1 MKKTLLALVLLLP
14 FTVLSQNV
22 QLFQQFNG
30 QYDFTAVGNTLNASP
45 NPCFIQANS
54 SEDLNLGP
62 TETFISAHLYWSGP
76 GPADLN
82 VRLNGAAV
90 TASRQFSL
98 TAGTGIQY
106 FGAYADVSNIV
117 ALNGNGTYT
126 FSDLNID
133 LAASGACNNGTDF
146 AGWAMYIIFEDP
158 ALTQNQISLFDGLE
172 FVSANNPSLD
182 ISLTNIEAASDDLSK
197 IGFLAWEGDAGIAN
211 NETLLINGILID
223 NPPLNPGD
231 NAFNGTNAYTNSAVN
246 FNMDLDFYSLE
257 NIVQPGD
264 TSILIQ
270 LTSSQDFVM
279 VNNLITVV
287 NSELPDAT
295 ITIDGTGVVCASAN
309 NMNVDYTVYNVNSTA
324 PLPAGT
330 PIAFYADGVLAGQS
344 QTINEIPIGGSES
357 NGIIITIPGG
367 TPVIFD
373 LLAVVDDDGTGTGI
387 VAETDESNNEFTIQ
401 IDLTQ
406 GGLNLGP
413 DVEGC
418 EGTAEI
424 LDTGISNPN
433 FSWQWFRNGVLIPGE
448 TNSTLSVTMDGTYVV
463 EGFEGIC
470 FVTDEIEVHFNP
482 QPVANQPDNLYQCND
497 GTNPGDYDLTL
508 NDAVVL
514 GTQDPTLFT
523 VIYYETFLDSDAG
536 TNPILNPINYNITLP
551 APQTIYVRI
560 EGQLGICYD
569 LAEFELR
576 FPMAIP
582 GVVPSPFEVCDQDQT
597 GSEPIDLSLE
607 FDTSVLN
614 GEPATSYTITY
625 HTSQAEADGGIN
637 PLPNPYL
644 VPVPGQ
650 TIFIRLENI
659 TYSPEYSCHN
669 TTTVD
674 IIVNEVPMLTS
685 DPLIECENDN
695 NGFTE
700 FTLSDADASI
710 TLGDPDLFVTYHGTP
725 LDAINDANELPDPYV
740 NDDIYND
747 TVYARVA
754 SMTSSCIAVVE
765 LDLEVRFMPV
775 ITTPAEPLR
784 ACDNDDGVINDAHP
798 FDLTLVEMEV
808 LTGLDPTMYDVYYY
822 EDESDAI
829 TAGDL
834 ALTAPDFSGALTL
847 PYTNITNPQ
856 VIFIL
861 VVGNDLSVTPP
872 NPNGASGCYDI
883 VPLTLIVDPVPVDL
897 GPFEAFLCDDDLNG
911 STLTDEISTFDLT
924 LNDAAVIGADPTLVV
939 TWYET
944 VADEAMDNP
953 IADPTMFQNTI
964 TPQTVIARVTT
975 EFGCNI
981 TSTLT
986 LTVLPNPTPNTT
998 PIPLELCDDNDDGLI
1013 SGFGLGFDLTLA
1025 DADIIG
1031 AEADVSVLYYFDLA
1045 DAQAGIAGTELVSPY
1060 GNVVPNLQTV
1070 YARVTRDV
1078 PPGILPCFT
1087 IVPLDLIVIALP
1099 DMPAVG
1105 FLDPMEVCDDNGDG
1119 EAIFD
1124 LTLNDPFV
1132 LGIQDPA
1139 DFVLPITYYT
1149 DVADA
1154 NAGVNAILPADVV
1167 AFPSA
1172 GQTIWVRLESSVTG
1186 CARVSSFELVVG
1198 TFPTIG
1204 VGDDLFLC
1212 DDEINDSTPTDG
1224 LSTFNLTLNTDL
1236 IDLGDG
1242 TLDVQYFGSLPDQMA
1257 GIVIATPEAYQNIIA
1272 VQQEIFVSVFNGE
1285 GCSALTSFFI
1295 NVEPNPNAITP
1306 TPLRVCDE
1314 DNDGFFT
1321 EFDLTQKD
1329 IEIANGET
1337 DVTVAYYG
1345 TINDAVLGNPGDVL
1359 PNPYS
1364 NVVPFNET
1372 VYARVTRDVPPGV
1385 LPCFTIVELELII
1398 DQLPAVPANGFIDPM
1413 ELCDDDGDGEAIFD
1427 LTLNDPFVL
1436 GTQDPADFVDPITY
1450 YTDVADAD
1458 AGINAILAVD
1468 AMAFP
1473 STGQTIWVRLENI
1486 NTGCAR
1492 VSSFELV
1499 VAPLPVLGAGPF
1511 DQVLCDDEVGGS
1523 TSTDGISTF
1532 NLSLNDPD
1540 ITLGDGSLSV
1550 FYYETMDDQNN
1561 NVPIADPTAYQNVL
1575 DNPQDIFVTVF
1586 SMAGCEART
1595 NLTLRVLPN
1604 PTPSTPTALEVCDDD
1619 RDGFAEFDLTSK
1631 DAEILNSEPDVSVLY
1646 YIDFATAEA
1655 GVVDTELLSPY
1666 TNEVANNQIV
1676 YARVTRDVPP
1686 GELPCFTIVELELIV
1701 NPLPDDSV
1709 DISDVIDCQV
1719 PFVGTSSI
1727 MLNTKDDEILNG
1739 QDGSIFTV
1747 FYYETQADA
1756 DAMTNAIASDTFY
1769 PYDTTEITLYV
1780 GILNTVTGCYITN
1793 IDGTNDLSFTLVVK
1807 QGATATSPAEPYT
1820 VCDTAPNDG
1829 MAEFDLSDPM
1839 LIGEILNGQDP
1850 SIYDLTFHQ
1859 TPEEADAGTGA
1870 LPTIYTNVINPQVIY
1885 VRVTNGDNTA
1895 PQCYDVA
1902 EVILNVDQAPEI
1914 VLDDQYRLCVDEF
1927 GTPIAEEFGGMS
1939 PPLIDTGL
1947 DPSVY
1952 VFTWSL
1958 DGVVLAG
1965 EFGPSITAVAG
1976 GLYEV
1981 TATELLSGC
1990 STTAQTTVTVS
2001 SAPITFDAQV
2011 VTGAFA
2017 SSHAIEA
2024 TATGLGVYQFQLD
2037 TGPFQSSGLFED
2049 VFPGTHTITIQDV
2062 NGCGSVIIEIGVI
2075 DYPRFVTPNQD
2086 GYHDTW
2092 NIIGIADSDP
2102 SAKIYIFDRNG
2113 KLLKQVSPL
2122 GPGWD
2127 GTYNG
2132 NPLPS
2137 SDYWFLV
2144 EYEEDQSIKE
2154 FRGHFT
2160 LKR

>member
-1 MKKTLLALVLLLP
+1 MKQKQCIQYIWQLNDLHMKKFLPPIVLLFSFYGFSQITVDETLTAQQLVEDILVNSTCAEVSNFIQQTGTDFGDDNGIAFFDGNGSDFPFASGVVLTSGNVANAPGPNTNLLSDGGFGWPGDADLEANTTATNTNNASFLQFDFVPQIPVISFDFIMASEEYNQNFECVFSDAFAFILTDQVTGVVQNLAVLP
-14 FTVLSQNV
+14 GTAIPIEVTNIRPEVVGGCAAVNEEFFDKYN
-22 QLFQQFNG
+22 FEPFNIAANAAINFNG
-30 QYDFTAVGNTLNASP
+30 QTVQLTAMGPVTPGNPYTIKLVVADETDTAFDIAVFLEEGSFNIGDVDLGLDLTVINGTARCQGTPFIITPDVTAPPGTTYQWAFENPIGSGFTDIPPPEGT
-45 NPCFIQANS
+45 Q
-54 SEDLNLGP
+54 LNLEVSDVGIGGLG
-62 TETFISAHLYWSGP
+62 TGNY
-76 GPADLN
+76 
-82 VRLNGAAV
+82 RLTVSFGGGAACD
-90 TASRQFSL
+90 T
-98 TAGTGIQY
+98 
-106 FGAYADVSNIV
+106 
-117 ALNGNGTYT
+117 
-126 FSDLNID
+126 
-133 LAASGACNNGTDF
+133 SGE
-146 AGWAMYIIFEDP
+146 IF
-158 ALTQNQISLFDGLE
+158 IE
-172 FVSANNPSLD
+172 FVA
-182 ISLTNIEAASDDLSK
+182 
-197 IGFLAWEGDAGIAN
+197 
-211 NETLLINGILID
+211 
-223 NPPLNPGD
+223 PP
-231 NAFNGTNAYTNSAVN
+231 
-246 FNMDLDFYSLE
+246 
-257 NIVQPGD
+257 
-264 TSILIQ
+264 
-270 LTSSQDFVM
+270 
-279 VNNLITVV
+279 VV
-287 NSELPDAT
+287 NL
-295 ITIDGTGVVCASAN
+295 
-309 NMNVDYTVYNVNSTA
+309 
-324 PLPAGT
+324 T
-330 PIAFYADGVLAGQS
+330 P
-344 QTINEIPIGGSES
+344 
-357 NGIIITIPGG
+357 
-367 TPVIFD
+367 
-373 LLAVVDDDGTGTGI
+373 
-387 VAETDESNNEFTIQ
+387 
-401 IDLTQ
+401 
-406 GGLNLGP
+406 
-413 DVEGC
+413 
-418 EGTAEI
+418 
-424 LDTGISNPN
+424 
-433 FSWQWFRNGVLIPGE
+433 
-448 TNSTLSVTMDGTYVV
+448 
-463 EGFEGIC
+463 
-470 FVTDEIEVHFNP
+470 
-482 QPVANQPDNLYQCND
+482 
-497 GTNPGDYDLTL
+497 
-508 NDAVVL
+508 
-514 GTQDPTLFT
+514 
-523 VIYYETFLDSDAG
+523 
-536 TNPILNPINYNITLP
+536 
-551 APQTIYVRI
+551 
-560 EGQLGICYD
+560 
-569 LAEFELR
+569 
-576 FPMAIP
+576 
-582 GVVPSPFEVCDQDQT
+582 
-597 GSEPIDLSLE
+597 
-607 FDTSVLN
+607 
-614 GEPATSYTITY
+614 
-625 HTSQAEADGGIN
+625 
-637 PLPNPYL
+637 
-644 VPVPGQ
+644 
-650 TIFIRLENI
+650 
-659 TYSPEYSCHN
+659 
-669 TTTVD
+669 
-674 IIVNEVPMLTS
+674 

-725 LDAINDANELPDPYV
+725 LDAINDANELPDPYI

-822 EDESDAI
+822 EDEADAI